1 MLVYFIYV
9 FIIFQ
14 GQEKNLDFKAIWA
27 TLKRRLVK
35 PKMKTKMKFEAKNPT
50 SRRRSLKN

>member
-1 MLVYFIYV
+1 MF

-14 GQEKNLDFKAIWA
+14 GQEKNFDFKAIWA

-35 PKMKTKMKFEAKNPT
+35 PKMKTKMKFEI
-50 SRRRSLKN
+50 LLQEEDH

>member
-9 FIIFQ
+9 FY
-14 GQEKNLDFKAIWA
+14 QEKNFDFKAIWA
-27 TLKRRLVK
+27 TSKRRLVK